1 MKESRRKR
9 KELREECLRAYH
21 AGDPIGDVGILKFAA
36 QSEPLPRGMDERLDH
51 LRGYVP
57 VFDLDTLREL
67 PEGTFGRA
75 YVKFLE
81 DNGIQHMS
89 YSPEMLERFRDV
101 PYVLRI
107 AMTHDIHHML
117 IGGDAGIAGETAVA
131 AFQAAQGSLGQR
143 WLAVVVTLALALKY
157 TVERPSRTFRV
168 WANLVNG
175 WRLGRKTPL
184 LIAHRLEE
192 MFHLRL
198 EEVRRRVGLPEEP
211 GSPASVTRTRSMARL
226 FRLPSTA
233 RLCARCRT
241 GRTCRANMSRFLLGR
256 DQRRRCSCG
265 FRRKVATMRSVKTRL
280 KDSVCERR
288 YPVSRET
295 SRCWR
300 TLLGS
305 SCDEQSAYL
314 RQRSAETRNAD
325 SVRTTVVRVTRNQ
338 VLTEGGPALRPR
350 APPVASLA
358 CPRRTVRNRRRCCR
372 TPLVLPAAD

>member
-1 MKESRRKR
+1 MNPMQENRRKR
-9 KELREECLRAYH
+9 RELREECLRAYH

-36 QSEPLPRGMDERLDH
+36 QSEPLPAGMDERLTH

-57 VFDLDTLREL
+57 IFELDTLREL

-75 YVKFLE
+75 YAKFLE
-81 DNGIQHMS
+81 DNGIQHMT

-198 EEVRRRVGLPEEP
+198 EEARRRVGLPEEP
-211 GSPASVTRTRSMARL
+211 RLAGIRYTDEIDGAPVPIAVDSAVVRPGAAQESVAKRE
-226 FRLPSTA
+226 
-233 RLCARCRT
+233 
-241 GRTCRANMSRFLLGR
+241 GRT
-256 DQRRRCSCG
+256 
-265 FRRKVATMRSVKTRL
+265 
-280 KDSVCERR
+280 
-288 YPVSRET
+288 
-295 SRCWR
+295 
-300 TLLGS
+300 
-305 SCDEQSAYL
+305 
-314 RQRSAETRNAD
+314 
-325 SVRTTVVRVTRNQ
+325 
-338 VLTEGGPALRPR
+338 
-350 APPVASLA
+350 
-358 CPRRTVRNRRRCCR
+358 
-372 TPLVLPAAD
+372 